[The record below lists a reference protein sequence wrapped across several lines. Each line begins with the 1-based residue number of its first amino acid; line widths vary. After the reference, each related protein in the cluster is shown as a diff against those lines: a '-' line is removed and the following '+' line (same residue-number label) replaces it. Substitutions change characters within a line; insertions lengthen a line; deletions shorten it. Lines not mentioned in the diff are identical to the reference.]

1 MALLIM
7 AVMNIHSSPIERTRR
22 TAGLL
27 CGALLALGLIVAPA
41 AMADQVVISS
51 EPASITNQTT
61 ATFAFSSPAGATAG
75 YECNLDGANSGAFAR
90 CTSPQTFT
98 SLSEGQHTF
107 MVKDPR
113 DDTTP
118 ATTYT

>member
-1 MALLIM
+1 MAG
-7 AVMNIHSSPIERTRR
+7 MNIHSSPIRSTRR

-75 YECNLDGANSGAFAR
+75 HECNVDDASSGAFTR
-90 CTSPQTFT
+90 CTSPQPFT
-98 SLSEGQHTF
+98 SLGEGH
-107 MVKDPR
+107 D
-113 DDTTP
+113 
-118 ATTYT
+118 